1 MEFSVLRVQASLAP
15 HPATQVLLCQNTE
28 ARPPASSLR
37 EMHLAGRKV
46 TVNHESTG
54 AGRQKTQ
61 NEGQTK
67 GEADSVLHG
76 VRP

>member
-1 MEFSVLRVQASLAP
+1 MEFSVLRVQASLAS
-15 HPATQVLLCQNTE
+15 HPATQVLLYRNTGT
-28 ARPPASSLR
+28 RPPASSLR
-37 EMHLAGRKV
+37 AMHLAGRKV

-67 GEADSVLHG
+67 GEADSVLYG
-76 VRP
+76 VRL